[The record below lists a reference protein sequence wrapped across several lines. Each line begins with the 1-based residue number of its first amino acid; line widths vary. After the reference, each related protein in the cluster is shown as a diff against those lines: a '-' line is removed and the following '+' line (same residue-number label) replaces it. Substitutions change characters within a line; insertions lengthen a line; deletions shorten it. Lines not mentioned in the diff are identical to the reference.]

1 MARKKPQAA
10 TYDIIIN
17 QGDDFIFQ
25 IQLKDGQDNPIDITG
40 CSYECKVR
48 ETAEEENVI
57 LSSQYR
63 LVEPTKGLLEVH
75 FKNEDTAKVDTDG
88 DTYEDVSEYTYDV
101 IQTSEEGQRTRVLQ
115 GMFYVSPGISYH

>member
-10 TYDIIIN
+10 TYDIIII